1 MISDF
6 SDDSLAPAKAA
17 LPKISRYN
25 NLQLV
30 GQGGSGA
37 VYSARSEATGNL
49 VAIKIFKRDLTPDAG
64 SVRRFKQEVET
75 LSKLSSPHIVKI
87 LDYGTTGKRQSYIVM
102 ELADG
107 LSLRTALDTEGVFTP
122 RRAATIAREICQ
134 ALEAAHEQEIIH
146 RDLKPNNI
154 ILGKDDQVKLIDFGV
169 AKAVGFSTDTITQ
182 YGAIVGT
189 PEYMSPEQ
197 CLGQTVDAR
206 SDIYSLGCTLFEML
220 TKTKAFESN
229 NAVEAIAKQISPD
242 RSHLSRLLNSAGAP
256 GALCS
261 IVEKC
266 IEREPANRY
275 RTVSEVDHDLSAF
288 LLNVPLA
295 FATRNKLLGRFTTAS
310 SQLAA
315 RLARALGSWTYTP
328 AKQVSERRSIIRK
341 ESIDVFGVNISSSVS
356 YTGPGIAIRDRFT
369 GQVIFAASNA
379 ITTAEALIEAAQ
391 KRICLHGANLCGADL
406 THLKLSDLDLT
417 AADLTGA
424 QLIQAKF
431 TNVDLSRAI
440 LEHAD
445 LTQATLIGVRL
456 KEAQMRSATLIQCK
470 APLLLLDGADLTG
483 AMLNQTYLERASCRG
498 TNFHNANCTYANFN
512 GAITAGIKA
521 KHAQGMY

>member
-1 MISDF
+1 
-6 SDDSLAPAKAA
+6 
-17 LPKISRYN
+17 
-25 NLQLV
+25 
-30 GQGGSGA
+30 
-37 VYSARSEATGNL
+37 
-49 VAIKIFKRDLTPDAG
+49 
-64 SVRRFKQEVET
+64 
-75 LSKLSSPHIVKI
+75 
-87 LDYGTTGKRQSYIVM
+87 M

-498 TNFHNANCTYANFN
+498 TNFHNADLTQATFEYANCTYANFN